1 MMLQLW
7 LKRHKNMPRVCVCL
21 LGKAPT
27 QHIKDNWVIFYM
39 FAERLRH
46 IPFCFTDLLR
56 KNHQNS
62 RHQLP
67 SFVESFR
74 QFWSVT
80 YLCWLLSMIVDCV
93 AGRSTH
99 LWWPVW
105 SRWLSSSRLCIPAP
119 WSHCQLYGKVQ
130 WFHLHCLLTCSDTN
144 NPHLSVN

>member
-1 MMLQLW
+1 
-7 LKRHKNMPRVCVCL
+7 
-21 LGKAPT
+21 
-27 QHIKDNWVIFYM
+27 M

-56 KNHQNS
+56 KTHQNS

-93 AGRSTH
+93 CRPFNISMVTCMKSLIIQLEALH
-99 LWWPVW
+99 
-105 SRWLSSSRLCIPAP
+105 SSSMVSLSTLWQGTVMSLA
-119 WSHCQLYGKVQ
+119 LG
-130 WFHLHCLLTCSDTN
+130 LLTEMFW
-144 NPHLSVN
+144 